1 MRCNSDFVSAK
12 ERDSQMSDFEEVAEE
27 LLACARYGELLEI
40 KQILST
46 VRSKN
51 WKEEQIIQSC

>member
-1 MRCNSDFVSAK
+1 
-12 ERDSQMSDFEEVAEE
+12 MSDFEEVAEE

-51 WKEEQIIQSC
+51 WKEEQINNLVNYKDAQGSTGKET